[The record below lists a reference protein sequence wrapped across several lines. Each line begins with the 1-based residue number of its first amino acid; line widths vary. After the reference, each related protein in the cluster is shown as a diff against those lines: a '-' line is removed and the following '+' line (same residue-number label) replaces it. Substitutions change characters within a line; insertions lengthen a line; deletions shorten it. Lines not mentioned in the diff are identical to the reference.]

1 MKLIAPPFIDQ
12 KIFDWLKSRE
22 KAYLIFLFQKR
33 FTKKQIMKKLFID
46 SERSFQRLQ
55 KKMSDLIKRQNDA
68 KIKKPIEN
76 EKKSDKKKI

>member
-1 MKLIAPPFIDQ
+1 MKQVAPPFIDQ

-33 FTKKQIMKKLFID
+33 FTKKQIMKRLFID
-46 SERSFQRLQ
+46 NERTFQRLQ

-68 KIKKPIEN
+68 KRRNPVEIKKI
-76 EKKSDKKKI
+76 STKKKI

>member
-1 MKLIAPPFIDQ
+1 
-12 KIFDWLKSRE
+12 LKSRE

-46 SERSFQRLQ
+46 NERTFQRLQ

-68 KIKKPIEN
+68 KNKKAIEN
-76 EKKSDKKKI
+76 EKISDKKKI

>member
-1 MKLIAPPFIDQ
+1 MRIIAPPFIDQ

-46 SERSFQRLQ
+46 NERTFQRLQ

-68 KIKKPIEN
+68 KSKKPIEN
-76 EKKSDKKKI
+76 KKNSDKKKI

>member
-1 MKLIAPPFIDQ
+1 
-12 KIFDWLKSRE
+12 LKSRE

-46 SERSFQRLQ
+46 NERTFQRLQ

-68 KIKKPIEN
+68 KNKKAIEN
-76 EKKSDKKKI
+76 EKNSDTKKI